1 MLDKHWD
8 GGFLP
13 VGWHA
18 VTVKDAEIFKY
29 NSGNQGVKFT
39 LVSEEGASGGVSFPL
54 AEAALWKLAS
64 FIRALGLTR
73 EQGAAYNENNINHH
87 KRMIGK
93 RAKVRV
99 ARVKAYNDPS
109 KSYNEAVEWI
119 PASEPTPLD
128 EQAPEHVASA
138 EEKDITDD
146 IPF

>member
-18 VTVKDAEIFKY
+18 VKIEDAELFKY
-29 NSGNQGVKFT
+29 NSGNPGVKFT
-39 LVSEEGASGGVSFPL
+39 LASDEGASGGVSFPL
-54 AEAALWKLAS
+54 ADKALWKLAS
-64 FIRALGLTR
+64 FIKALGLTR
-73 EQGAAYNENNINHH
+73 EQGAAYNETNINHH

-93 RAKVRV
+93 TLKIRV

-128 EQAPEHVASA
+128 EPAPEPVAAA
-138 EEKDITDD
+138 EELPNDD